1 MGRLN
6 NNNGVGCAKTK
17 ATPPWPQVTTALVPS
32 QVITKGAAPKNL
44 CIGPLSPFY
53 WPESCSHV
61 YLFKSGKYDTQRKL
75 RHVIKTPVR
84 ALNSVVADTQSDSV
98 QYFNFAKK

>member
-53 WPESCSHV
+53 GLS
-61 YLFKSGKYDTQRKL
+61 
-75 RHVIKTPVR
+75 PVR
-84 ALNSVVADTQSDSV
+84 TYIYSNQGNTTRNV
-98 QYFNFAKK
+98 N